1 MKKLLLLVIL
11 MLSVFAFT
19 VTFVDDAGR
28 IVSLERP
35 PERVICAAP
44 SATKF
49 FEYLG
54 LTDRIVGVTNWDT
67 FESERIGDLYPLNM
81 EKILSLNPDLVIL
94 FGGFQLPEVTKLEE
108 MNIPSLVLNA
118 NSVKGVLDDLVLL
131 GVVFDIGKKAKERA
145 QKLEQYYLEIAKKAY
160 NIPYGE
166 RVRVAFISDVPGPD
180 VKEIWT
186 GGQGSFIN
194 ELITLAGGVNIAS
207 GLTGPNGYLPLSIE
221 YIVSQDP
228 DVIIATT
235 YSYGTEQQI
244 IEKLKEYAPFSDIKA
259 VKNSRIYVLHVDE
272 VSLPVP
278 QTISLVERFYNIFYG
293 EK

>member
-1 MKKLLLLVIL
+1 MKKLLLVVVLLV
-11 MLSVFAFT
+11 SVFAFT
-19 VTFVDDAGR
+19 ITFVDDAGR

-35 PERVICAAP
+35 PKRVICAAP

-49 FEYLG
+49 LEYLG

-67 FESERIGDLYPLNM
+67 FEAERIGDLYPLNM
-81 EKILSLNPDLVIL
+81 EKILSLDPDLVIL
-94 FGGFQLPEVTKLEE
+94 FGGFQLPEVTKLED

-118 NSVKGVLDDLVLL
+118 NSIKGVLDDLVLL
-131 GVVFDIGKKAKERA
+131 GVVFDVGEEARESAR
-145 QKLEQYYLEIAKKAY
+145 KLEQYYLEIAKKAY
-160 NIPYGE
+160 NISYSE

-221 YIVSQDP
+221 YIVSQNP

-244 IEKLKEYAPFSDIKA
+244 IEKLKQYAPFSDIEA
-259 VKNSRIYVLHVDE
+259 VKNSRIYVFHVDE

-278 QTISLVERFYNIFYG
+278 QTISLVERFYNVFYG

>member
-49 FEYLG
+49 LEYLG

-166 RVRVAFISDVPGPD
+166 RVRVAFISDVPGSD

-207 GLTGPNGYLPLSIE
+207 GLTGPNGYLPPFDRVHCFSRSRCHDCHNVQLWN
-221 YIVSQDP
+221 
-228 DVIIATT
+228 
-235 YSYGTEQQI
+235 GT
-244 IEKLKEYAPFSDIKA
+244 AS
-259 VKNSRIYVLHVDE
+259 H
-272 VSLPVP
+272 
-278 QTISLVERFYNIFYG
+278 
-293 EK
+293 

>member
-1 MKKLLLLVIL
+1 MKKLLLLVVL

-49 FEYLG
+49 LEYLG

-94 FGGFQLPEVTKLEE
+94 FGGFQLPEVTELEE

-228 DVIIATT
+228 DIIIATT

-244 IEKLKEYAPFSDIKA
+244 VEKLKEYAPFSDIKA
-259 VKNSRIYVLHVDE
+259 VKNSRIYVFHVDE

>member
-49 FEYLG
+49 LEYLG
-54 LTDRIVGVTNWDT
+54 LTDRIVGVTDWDT

-118 NSVKGVLDDLVLL
+118 NSVKEVLDDLVLL
-131 GVVFDIGKKAKERA
+131 GVIFDIGKKAKERA

-228 DVIIATT
+228 DVMIATT

-244 IEKLKEYAPFSDIKA
+244 VEKLKEYAPFSDIKA
-259 VKNSRIYVLHVDE
+259 VKNSRIYVFHVDE

>member
-1 MKKLLLLVIL
+1 MKKLLLLVVL

-28 IVSLERP
+28 IVSLERS

-49 FEYLG
+49 LEYLG

-94 FGGFQLPEVTKLEE
+94 FGGFQLPEVTELEE

-160 NIPYGE
+160 NIPYSE
-166 RVRVAFISDVPGPD
+166 RVRVAFISDVPGSD

-228 DVIIATT
+228 DVMIATT

-244 IEKLKEYAPFSDIKA
+244 VEKLKEYAPFSDIKA
-259 VKNSRIYVLHVDE
+259 VKNSRIYVFHVDE

>member
-1 MKKLLLLVIL
+1 MKKLLLLVVL

-49 FEYLG
+49 LEYLG

-228 DVIIATT
+228 DVMIATT

-259 VKNSRIYVLHVDE
+259 VKNSRIYVFHVDE

-278 QTISLVERFYNIFYG
+278 QTISLVEKFYNIFYG